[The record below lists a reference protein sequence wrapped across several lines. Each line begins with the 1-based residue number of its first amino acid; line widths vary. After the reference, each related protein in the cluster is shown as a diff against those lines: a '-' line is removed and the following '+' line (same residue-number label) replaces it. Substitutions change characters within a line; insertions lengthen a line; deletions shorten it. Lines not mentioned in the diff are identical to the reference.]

1 MTQKYYFDSDGDVF
15 FNTNEITSREVSEEV
30 LPPITDAQFN
40 EEQAVAIKT
49 DMIDTLS
56 WITSSITSGQFTDAQ
71 VSELETIRDEIWDL
85 RDLPG
90 TPTDILAAMTALI
103 SRTVAI
109 IGFKFRFQA

>member
-1 MTQKYYFDSDGDVF
+1 MTQRYYFDSDGDVF
-15 FNTNEITSREVSEEV
+15 FNTNVVTSKEVSEEI

-56 WITSSITSGQFTDAQ
+56 WITSSITSGQFTESEVAQ
-71 VSELETIRDEIWDL
+71 LETIRDEIWGL

-90 TPTDILAAMTALI
+90 TPAEILAAMTALI
-103 SRTVAI
+103 SRTIAI